1 MFTCLSSNVQDDR
14 TSLLPNVYKMYI
26 KTNFVAKKVCK
37 LQAENSVNM
46 CMYHSAIGSAS
57 VRNPGVRMALSL
69 VSYCTC
75 TRQMGRDQ
83 SHWPWFATL
92 LLYWTDLIKIF
103 WGYMFSGLF
112 VVLVNIFLNFSS

>member
-1 MFTCLSSNVQDDR
+1 MFTFLSSNVQDDR

-46 CMYHSAIGSAS
+46 CMYHSALGSAS

-69 VSYCTC
+69 VSY
-75 TRQMGRDQ
+75 MYPSDGKG
-83 SHWPWFATL
+83 SITL
-92 LLYWTDLIKIF
+92 A
-103 WGYMFSGLF
+103 
-112 VVLVNIFLNFSS
+112 LVCDIVIILDRLN